1 MLYFVKGVKALSLHL
16 NVRVDMWWVR
26 LHHTISVIQVFQ
38 VGEGCLS
45 DTPKLI
51 LSGAPHDPVYNKIE
65 KQCRHNTP
73 MFDISVDF
81 Q

>member
-38 VGEGCLS
+38 VGEGCPS
-45 DTPKLI
+45 DAPNLI
-51 LSGAPHDPVYNKIE
+51 LSGASHDPVYNVIE
-65 KQCRHNTP
+65 KQCGHDASISDT
-73 MFDISVDF
+73 SVDF
-81 Q
+81 K